1 MGHCPSRV
9 QISPSPP
16 TRFIPCSL
24 VPPVWRQTIALN
36 RLGSA
41 RLAPTVPFGAHTPT
55 MKKLM
60 TIVRSRGGMVAIL
73 GVICVLVGPSIS
85 TLAAG
90 SNVAALEVVGVSI
103 LLAGYLIIAVGIVMI
118 VVAAQ
123 RARSDS
129 GPKKT

>member
-1 MGHCPSRV
+1 
-9 QISPSPP
+9 
-16 TRFIPCSL
+16 
-24 VPPVWRQTIALN
+24 
-36 RLGSA
+36 
-41 RLAPTVPFGAHTPT
+41 
-55 MKKLM
+55 MKKLVA
-60 TIVRSRGGMVAIL
+60 IVRSRGGMVAIL